1 MIDPA
6 AGPCRGTVMSMRK
19 GMVIPLLLVVGLGT
33 SAPAHAKAPPKGLYE
48 CTIGGTLFGDV
59 TITGATTYKRF
70 GKTGTFSAK
79 GTRVREGGVRAY
91 KISFTKGPFKGFRG
105 DWRKT
110 TDGKYEIALRNPRDD
125 FESIYCDK

>member
-1 MIDPA
+1 MIDRA
-6 AGPCRGTVMSMRK
+6 AKPRRGTVMSMRK
-19 GMVIPLLLVVGLGT
+19 GVIIPLVLIVGLGS
-33 SAPAHAKAPPKGLYE
+33 SAPAYAKAPPKGLYE

-59 TITGATTYKRF
+59 TITGSKTYTRF
-70 GKTGTFSAK
+70 GKRGTFTAK
-79 GTRVREGGVRAY
+79 GTRIREGGVRAY

>member
-1 MIDPA
+1 MIDLSAEPS
-6 AGPCRGTVMSMRK
+6 GGTITPMRK
-19 GMVIPLLLVVGLGT
+19 GVIISILLIVGLAT

-59 TITGATTYKRF
+59 TITGAKTYKRF
-70 GKTGTFSAK
+70 GKSGTFSAK
-79 GTRVREGGVRAY
+79 GTRMREGGIRAY

-110 TDGKYEIALRNPRDD
+110 SDGKYEIALRNPRDD
-125 FESIYCDK
+125 FESIYCAK